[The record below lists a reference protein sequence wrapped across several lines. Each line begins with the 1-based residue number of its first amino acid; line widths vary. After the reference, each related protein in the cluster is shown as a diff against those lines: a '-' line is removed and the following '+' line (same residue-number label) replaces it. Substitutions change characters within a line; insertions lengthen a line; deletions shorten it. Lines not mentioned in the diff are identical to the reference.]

1 MMLQSVVHRAATAYS
16 VAPSLINAV
25 IHQES
30 DGYPCAVSDK
40 GAMGLM
46 QLMPDTAVQLGASE
60 PFDVN
65 QNVTAGTRLLAE
77 LMQRYK
83 GDLNRVLAAYNA
95 GPTAVDRANGPPPFP
110 ETLNYIRSVLEQI
123 KAPFDPKLFASPIR

>member
-1 MMLQSVVHRAATAYS
+1 MVLQSAVHKAGAAYK
-16 VAPSLINAV
+16 VEPGLINAV
-25 IHQES
+25 IRQES

-40 GAMGLM
+40 GALGLM
-46 QLMPDTAVQLGASE
+46 QLMPDTAAELGASE

-65 QNVTAGTRLLAE
+65 QNITAGTRLLAE

-95 GPTAVDRANGPPPFP
+95 GPTAVDRSNGPPPFP

>member
-1 MMLQSVVHRAATAYS
+1 MLLQSVIQKAAIAYD

-30 DGYPCAVSDK
+30 GGYPCAVSTK
-40 GAMGLM
+40 GALGLM
-46 QLMPDTAVQLGASE
+46 QLMPATAVQMGANE

-65 QNVTAGTRLLAE
+65 QNVAAGTRLLAE

-95 GPTAVDRANGPPPFP
+95 GPVAVDRSGGPPPFP
-110 ETLNYIRSVLEQI
+110 ETLNYIHSVLEQI